1 MPVLHGQLKVLQAQ
15 CKGGVSIEFN
25 PQYSNYESIQKY
37 LEDIAMV
44 QNVKLSELIDD
55 ETLRGITKAD
65 QLIELHMYPDTPIGS
80 YKLYHWDIGAIV
92 KQAITLL
99 EKDRGVTYG

>member
-1 MPVLHGQLKVLQAQ
+1 MAKLQGQLKVLQAQ

-44 QNVKLSELIDD
+44 QNIELSELIDD
-55 ETLRGITKAD
+55 ETLRGITKANE
-65 QLIELHMYPDTPIGS
+65 LIELHMYPDTPVGS
-80 YKLYHWDIGAIV
+80 YKLYHWNIGSIV
-92 KQAITLL
+92 DQAITLL